1 MIDVALAGLG
11 LCQMPL
17 CVVRKHLETGALV
30 SVLEA
35 FEPEPLNVYALWP
48 KTAHLRPKV
57 RCLIDTLIEL
67 GEAGRLN

>member
-17 CVVRKHLETGALV
+17 CVVRKHLETGELV

-35 FEPEPLNVYALWP
+35 FEPERLNVYALWP

>member
-1 MIDVALAGLG
+1 
-11 LCQMPL
+11 MPL
-17 CVVRKHLETGALV
+17 CVVRKHLETGELV

-67 GEAGRLN
+67 GEAGRLKRT